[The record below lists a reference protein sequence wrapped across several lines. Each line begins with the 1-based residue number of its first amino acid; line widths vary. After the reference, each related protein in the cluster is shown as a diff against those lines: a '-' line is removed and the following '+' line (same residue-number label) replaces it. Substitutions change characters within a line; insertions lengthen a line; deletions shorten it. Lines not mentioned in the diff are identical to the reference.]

1 MRVTEKMDRL
11 IRLKAQA
18 AGMTI
23 TDYLEFCA
31 LDKTIVNFENFK
43 DLLIELKRISNNL
56 NQLTVLAHQGRIQT
70 VDLSETRRA
79 LSAVTELVSRAL
91 RR

>member
-43 DLLIELKRISNNL
+43 DLLIELKRIGNNL
-56 NQLTVLAHQGRIQT
+56 NQLAHQGRIQT